1 MKKLF
6 AFILAALLLISCVSC
21 SGKKDGGADI
31 IPDVDEASMGGML
44 WKAFADECE
53 KNTDASTEEMAST
66 VSAVVA
72 DVHLVVTPA
81 EEGFLWGFDNFEIK
95 GFEEAAVFMP
105 MIGSIPFVGYIF
117 RLPDGA
123 DVAAFVKDLTDNA
136 NPSWNICVT
145 ADQTVAGS
153 LGNNVFF
160 VMCPRS
166 IG

>member
-31 IPDVDEASMGGML
+31 IPDVNGGSMGGQL
-44 WKAFADECE
+44 WNTFADEYG
-53 KNTDASTEEMAST
+53 KNPDASAEELAGKLAGSVTEYSI
-66 VSAVVA
+66 VA
-72 DVHLVVTPA
+72 MPV

-105 MIGSIPFVGYIF
+105 MIGSIPFVGYVF

-145 ADQTVAGS
+145 ANQTVAGS

-160 VMCPRS
+160 VMCP
-166 IG
+166 

>member
-6 AFILAALLLISCVSC
+6 AFILAAVLLISCVSC
-21 SGKKDGGADI
+21 GGKKSGGNDI
-31 IPDVDEASMGGML
+31 IPDLNGASMGSQL
-44 WKAFADECE
+44 WNTFADECE
-53 KNTDASTEEMAST
+53 KNPDASAEELAGKLAESVTEYSI
-66 VSAVVA
+66 VA
-72 DVHLVVTPA
+72 MPV

-105 MIGSIPFVGYIF
+105 MIGSIPFVGYVF

-145 ADQTVAGS
+145 ANQTVAGS

-160 VMCPRS
+160 VMCP
-166 IG
+166 